1 MLACSIVLAG
11 ISVKSLISDMI
22 HDMLHVK
29 LKTVRKDRRSR
40 ERKGCYVMRVYLEGG
55 RIQLK

>member
-40 ERKGCYVMRVYLEGG
+40 ERKGCYDDACLSRG
-55 RIQLK
+55 RENPT